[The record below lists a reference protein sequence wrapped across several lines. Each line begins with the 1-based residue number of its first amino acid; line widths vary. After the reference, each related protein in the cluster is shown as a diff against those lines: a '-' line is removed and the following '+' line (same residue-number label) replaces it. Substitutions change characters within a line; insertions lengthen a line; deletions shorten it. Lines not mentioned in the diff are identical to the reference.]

1 MQRGQHPRAVN
12 IQQISTSKQSGA
24 ALRTSLQMDV
34 VDDPAHWV
42 PQAWFETGATLITS
56 SPLFNTMDG
65 RPSELAEVIDDAGS
79 QVLEQQPMI
88 AAGTILRCSS
98 AEVDGARIEY
108 FPTSQHTISYSW
120 AENFPTSQHTISYSR
135 WFDCDQI
142 GVSWHL
148 VTCSCWQAL
157 TYKRIVTRGLGAVD
171 DSDVYLV

>member
-1 MQRGQHPRAVN
+1 MVLILQRGQHPRAVN

-65 RPSELAEVIDDAGS
+65 RPSESAEVIDDAGS

-98 AEVDGARIEY
+98 AEMSPGTIPPTTQAWTERGSSGPSTSRRVNTQFHTRDGL
-108 FPTSQHTISYSW
+108 
-120 AENFPTSQHTISYSR
+120 
-135 WFDCDQI
+135 I